1 MRTIGDVLRE
11 ATRTGAERVAVI
23 DRERRLTFAELG
35 ARCARLGGSLRAL
48 GLERGD
54 RVAIL
59 AGNRHEYLEAY
70 VGVPAFGFV
79 IVPLNTRHALPELEY
94 AVRDSGARALLTDRS
109 PEALAHYVER
119 VIVLGDEYESLLAAA
134 ATSDGASDSV
144 SAADLAGLFY
154 TGGTTGASKGV
165 MLSHGNLVANAR
177 HWHETV
183 PQCGDD
189 VYLLAAPLFHAAG
202 SNGVLASLAALS
214 TQVALPAFEPSRA
227 LELIATHRVTQTLVV
242 PTMLAALAEEQLRH
256 PRDARTIRVI
266 AHGGSPIATEVLRR
280 SAQAFPGAE
289 LVELYG
295 ATELAPLATAL
306 RNEQRMLDLPRIR
319 SCGRAVPG
327 AQVRVVDAEG
337 RALPAGTI
345 GEIAVRGPNV
355 MLGYWNKPVET
366 AAALREDEYRTGDL
380 GYVDDEGYL
389 YLVDRCK
396 DMIVTGGENVYCTE
410 VEDALYRHPAVLE
423 AAVFGVP
430 HEQWGEAVHAVVVLR
445 TEHGDAATIAR
456 EPRALIDFCRERIA
470 PYKAP
475 KSIEVRAEPLPK
487 SGPGKVLKRELRAPW
502 WAGRARGVN

>member
-1 MRTIGDVLRE
+1 
-11 ATRTGAERVAVI
+11 
-23 DRERRLTFAELG
+23 
-35 ARCARLGGSLRAL
+35 
-48 GLERGD
+48 
-54 RVAIL
+54 
-59 AGNRHEYLEAY
+59 
-70 VGVPAFGFV
+70 
-79 IVPLNTRHALPELEY
+79 
-94 AVRDSGARALLTDRS
+94 
-109 PEALAHYVER
+109 
-119 VIVLGDEYESLLAAA
+119 
-134 ATSDGASDSV
+134 
-144 SAADLAGLFY
+144 
-154 TGGTTGASKGV
+154 
-165 MLSHGNLVANAR
+165 MLSHANLVANAR
-177 HWHETV
+177 HWHDTV
-183 PQCGDD
+183 PQRDED

-202 SNGVLASLAALS
+202 SNGVLASLAAGS
-214 TQVALPAFEPSRA
+214 TQVALPAFEPARA
-227 LELIATHRVTQTLVV
+227 LELVATHRVTQTLVV

-256 PRDARTIRVI
+256 PRDARTLRVI

-280 SAQAFPGAE
+280 AAQAFPGAE

-306 RNEQRMLDLPRIR
+306 RNEQQMLDLPRIR

-327 AQVRVVDAEG
+327 AQIRVVDPDG
-337 RALPAGTI
+337 RAVPNATI

-355 MLGYWNKPVET
+355 MLGYWNKPAET
-366 AAALREDEYRTGDL
+366 AAALREGEYRTGDL

-445 TEHGDAATIAR
+445 SEHGEAATIAR

-470 PYKAP
+470 SYKAP
-475 KSIEVRAEPLPK
+475 KSIEVRTDPLPK

-502 WAGRARGVN
+502 WTSRERGVN